1 MGFTITGNETLLFIT
16 TDASKVTN
24 LTMKRFYS
32 LLLCVILIL
41 PSCSRTPERIL
52 FWAWDVNVSS
62 RDHQV
67 EFFKDQQY
75 PNGDVS
81 TVIRMKVALNDDDIS
96 KLISKGAR
104 HLPIEEKSKKG
115 WLERISGIDC
125 ATDGVYFFE
134 QGEQEQECKFLIYD
148 DDSHVLYY
156 YLSIM

>member
-1 MGFTITGNETLLFIT
+1 M
-16 TDASKVTN
+16 
-24 LTMKRFYS
+24 
-32 LLLCVILIL
+32 
-41 PSCSRTPERIL
+41 
-52 FWAWDVNVSS
+52 NVSS

-115 WLERISGIDC
+115 WLERISGLE
-125 ATDGVYFFE
+125 AP
-134 QGEQEQECKFLIYD
+134 
-148 DDSHVLYY
+148 
-156 YLSIM
+156 IMAFISSNKASRN

>member
-1 MGFTITGNETLLFIT
+1 
-16 TDASKVTN
+16 
-24 LTMKRFYS
+24 MKRFYS

-104 HLPIEEKSKKG
+104 YLPIEEKSKKG
-115 WLERISGIDC
+115 WLERISGLDG
-125 ATDGVYFFE
+125 ANNGVYFFE
-134 QGEQEQECKFLIYD
+134 QGEQELECKFLIYD
-148 DDSHVLYY
+148 RDSQVLYY